1 MRRALPL
8 AALALLLASSA
19 LAATPR
25 NRITDLTADVL
36 EPGESEIGVF
46 WLRYTRGVLPGVQV
60 STHSV
65 PFLMTLLNASAK
77 VQLLNRPELRVSLEG
92 SAWWFA
98 LGSAADVD
106 IASFPF
112 VLRGS
117 VPLADNLDLT
127 LGAGYSWFILNSGDT
142 DLSYQRLR
150 AETTLVRYDSR
161 GAFLLTAELPLLNTT
176 RARLDSLLGKS
187 NIAGALTL
195 DDVSAWSVF
204 LARDHLL
211 GETAHVRFGFGYRNR
226 PGIILV
232 ESIGNFMLRFDVY
245 WR

>member
-1 MRRALPL
+1 MRVLQVI
-8 AALALLLASSA
+8 ALALLLASPA

-25 NRITDLTADVL
+25 NRIMDLTADVL
-36 EPGESEIGVF
+36 EPGEDEIGVF

-60 STHSV
+60 STHAV

-92 SAWWFA
+92 SAWWFG
-98 LGSAADVD
+98 LGRMADID
-106 IASFPF
+106 IASFPL

-117 VPLADNLDLT
+117 VPLSDNLDLT

-187 NIAGALTL
+187 NIAGSLTL

-204 LARDHLL
+204 LARDQLL
-211 GETAHVRFGFGYRNR
+211 GDAGHVRFGVGYRNR
-226 PGIILV
+226 PGIIIV
-232 ESIGNFMLRFDVY
+232 DSIGNLMLRLDIY

>member
-1 MRRALPL
+1 MRRALPV
-8 AALALLLASSA
+8 AVVALLLAAPA

-36 EPGESEIGVF
+36 EPGEDEIGVF

-60 STHSV
+60 GTHAV

-77 VQLLNRPELRVSLEG
+77 VQLLDRPELRVSVEG
-92 SAWWFA
+92 SAWWFS
-98 LGSAADVD
+98 LGSFAGLDV
-106 IASFPF
+106 ASFPL

-117 VPLADNLDLT
+117 VPLSDRLDLT
-127 LGAGYSWFILNSGDT
+127 LGAGYSWFILNSEDT
-142 DLSYQRLR
+142 DLSFQRLR
-150 AETTLVRYDSR
+150 AEATLVRYDSR

-187 NIAGALTL
+187 NIAGSLTL
-195 DDVSAWSVF
+195 DDVSSWSVF

-211 GETAHVRFGFGYRNR
+211 GETAHVRFGLGYRNR
-226 PGIILV
+226 PGIIV
-232 ESIGNFMLRFDVY
+232 IESIGNIMLRLDVY

>member
-1 MRRALPL
+1 MSTLKV
-8 AALALLLASSA
+8 AALALLLASPA

-25 NRITDLTADVL
+25 NRVTDLTADVL
-36 EPGESEIGVF
+36 EPGEDEIGVF

-60 STHSV
+60 STHAV

-98 LGSAADVD
+98 LGRMADVD
-106 IASFPF
+106 VASFPL

-117 VPLADNLDLT
+117 VPLSDDLDLT

-150 AETTLVRYDSR
+150 AETTLARYDSR

-187 NIAGALTL
+187 NIAGSLTL
-195 DDVSAWSVF
+195 DDVSSWSVF
-204 LARDHLL
+204 LARDHLF
-211 GETAHVRFGFGYRNR
+211 GDTAHIRFGLGYRNR
-226 PGIILV
+226 PGILVV
-232 ESIGNFMLRFDVY
+232 ESIGNLMLRLDVY